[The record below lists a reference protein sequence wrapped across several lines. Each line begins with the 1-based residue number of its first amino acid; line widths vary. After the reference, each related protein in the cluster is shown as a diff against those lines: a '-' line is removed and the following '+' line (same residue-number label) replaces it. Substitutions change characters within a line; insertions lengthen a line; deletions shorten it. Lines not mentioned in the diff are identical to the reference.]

1 MRALIVSCC
10 KCGELALW
18 QEGRGSMNIVQLC
31 AVIPVVL
38 LILGNG
44 AAKAGQTVDDV
55 GYMACVN
62 DKWDEKEVEKGHKLV
77 DFAGRCVNVP
87 TDPAAPKNAGDCV
100 GKYEYMP
107 DESWKGSG
115 TCTYTFKGGDT
126 VSDSWEEGSELGQ
139 AYIYKFTG
147 GTGKYQGATGGG
159 TYFYENITD
168 TLAGG
173 TYKGQLVLP

>member
-1 MRALIVSCC
+1 MIPKQLLPAV
-10 KCGELALW
+10 LAAFLML
-18 QEGRGSMNIVQLC
+18 GAH
-31 AVIPVVL
+31 AV
-38 LILGNG
+38 N
-44 AAKAGQTVDDV
+44 AAQTLADV
-55 GYMACVN
+55 GAMACVN

-77 DFAGRCVNVP
+77 DFAGRCINVP
-87 TDPAAPKNAGDCV
+87 TTPSDPKSAGDCV

-126 VSDSWEEGSELGQ
+126 VSDSWEEGSALKEE
-139 AYIYKFTG
+139 YTYKFTG
-147 GTGKYQGATGGG
+147 GTGKYKGATGGG

-173 TYKGQLVLP
+173 AYKGRLELP